1 MKKIII
7 VSAIILSSVIVA
19 LSINKKVSDSK
30 DPEAKIDIINFT
42 SKAMQGYG
50 GFKSNIANAD

>member
-7 VSAIILSSVIVA
+7 ASAIILSSVIVA
-19 LSINKKVSDSK
+19 LSINKKVNDSK
-30 DPEAKIDIINFT
+30 DTEVKVDITSFT

>member
-1 MKKIII
+1 MKKFFI
-7 VSAIILSSVIVA
+7 VTAIVLSSGIA
-19 LSINKKVSDSK
+19 AVSFSRNTEVK
-30 DPEAKIDIINFT
+30 NPEIKLEQTRFT

>member
-1 MKKIII
+1 MKKLIII
-7 VSAIILSSVIVA
+7 SAIILSSVIVA
-19 LSINKKVSDSK
+19 LSINKRVNDSK
-30 DPEAKIDIINFT
+30 DPEVKIDITNFT